1 MKAQNKEEK
10 LAKAQ
15 EREKL
20 QREIALREKA
30 ERMQVETYALE
41 KVETIFCGTWL
52 CPFWLFWLVRIH
64 KCYLGEGGFES
75 LVKDLISR
83 VVSINGLYKKF

>member
-1 MKAQNKEEK
+1 MGSLEKTLPVPLDYILSRKPDTIEVQQMKAQNKEEK

-30 ERMQVETYALE
+30 ERMQVETYAC
-41 KVETIFCGTWL
+41 I
-52 CPFWLFWLVRIH
+52 
-64 KCYLGEGGFES
+64 
-75 LVKDLISR
+75 
-83 VVSINGLYKKF
+83 ING

>member
-30 ERMQVETYALE
+30 ERMQVETYAC
-41 KVETIFCGTWL
+41 IINGWNFFWDMAR
-52 CPFWLFWLVRIH
+52 PFLASLAGQDSYIIP
-64 KCYLGEGGFES
+64 GEGG
-75 LVKDLISR
+75 
-83 VVSINGLYKKF
+83 NGV

>member
-20 QREIALREKA
+20 QREIAAREKA
-30 ERMQVETYALE
+30 EKMQVD
-41 KVETIFCGTWL
+41 TIIANW
-52 CPFWLFWLVRIH
+52 
-64 KCYLGEGGFES
+64 
-75 LVKDLISR
+75 
-83 VVSINGLYKKF
+83 